1 MMSAPAFLL
10 AAVPLVPL
18 GLALCCLSAWFRAR
32 ALTVL
37 VIAPLPALAAAIL
50 VPEGGFAIFPA
61 PFRLTLVLD
70 QPGAILLA
78 GAALLWSA
86 AGAYAA
92 SLMAHDAGAPRFAVW
107 WLLTLAGSLGL
118 FVVGDVVNFYLLFT
132 LASLA
137 AYGLII
143 HEQSASAQRAGAVYV
158 ALALAAEALLLIAL
172 VMLAAGHPD
181 ANPPIRSVVAELSA
195 SPMRDG
201 IVALFIL
208 GFALKMGLVPLHVWL
223 PLAHPAAPTPASAV
237 LSGVV
242 VKAGVIGLIRFL
254 PFEAGAPF
262 WGSVLIGA
270 GIVTAYYGVLVG
282 ITQPRAKTILAYST
296 VSQMGLL
303 AVLLGVGLATADPT
317 VTDLTAYYA
326 VHHTL
331 VKGALFIGIVILA
344 KTGGRGLRLVLL
356 LIAVLALSL
365 GGMPLTSGMLA
376 KLAVKPLL
384 GYGWL
389 AAAMTLAGAGSSML
403 MVHLLLIL
411 RRDSAGNPVA
421 SPPAGQLIPWLA
433 VTAASLIIP
442 WSLYPAVSGE
452 TIAYLLQP
460 EALWKVTWPLL
471 LGAGAMLLVQ
481 RWSRRLGAIPEGDI
495 VVLAQAG
502 KPLLCSLSNR
512 IGEIDVHLR
521 RWPMAGLGL
530 IALAILLG
538 GALMLRA

>member
-1 MMSAPAFLL
+1 MSAPGLLL
-10 AAVPLVPL
+10 AAALLVPL
-18 GLALCCLSAWFRAR
+18 GLAFCCLSSRFRAR
-32 ALTVL
+32 AVNVL

-50 VPEGGFAIFPA
+50 VPKGGFALFPA

-92 SLMAHDAGAPRFAVW
+92 SLMAGDAGRSRFAVW
-107 WLLTLAGSLGL
+107 WLLTLTGSLGL

-143 HEQSASAQRAGAVYV
+143 HEQSPPARRAGVIYA
-158 ALALAAEALLLIAL
+158 ALALAGEAILLIAL
-172 VMLAAGHPD
+172 VMLASAHPD
-181 ANPPIRSVVAELSA
+181 ANPQIRSVVAELSA
-195 SPMRDG
+195 NPMRDG

-254 PFEAGAPF
+254 PFEAGALF
-262 WGSVLIGA
+262 WGSILIGA
-270 GIVTAYYGVLVG
+270 GVVTAYYGVVVG
-282 ITQPRAKTILAYST
+282 VTQKRAKTVLAYST

-303 AVLLGVGLATADPT
+303 AVLLGVGLETADPEAT
-317 VTDLTAYYA
+317 HLVAYYA

-331 VKGALFIGIVILA
+331 VKGALFLGAGILA
-344 KTGGRGLRLVLL
+344 ATGGRRFALALL
-356 LIAVLALSL
+356 LMGVLALSL
-365 GGMPLTSGMLA
+365 GGMPLTSGALA
-376 KLAVKPLL
+376 KLATKPLL

-389 AAAMTLAGAGSSML
+389 AGAMTLAGAGSTLL

-411 RRDSAGNPVA
+411 RRYAAEDPAA
-421 SPPAGQLIPWLA
+421 SPPLGQLVPWLV
-433 VTAASLIIP
+433 VTAASLVIP
-442 WSLYPAVSGE
+442 WSLYPVIAGEPMAAV
-452 TIAYLLQP
+452 AAP
-460 EALWKVTWPLL
+460 EALWKVTWPML
-471 LGAGAMLLVQ
+471 LGVGAMLLVQ
-481 RWSRRLGAIPEGDI
+481 RWPGRLGLIPEGDI
-495 VVLAQAG
+495 VSAAQAG
-502 KPLLCSLSNR
+502 EPLLRGLSNR

-521 RWPMAGLGL
+521 RWPAAGLGL

>member
-1 MMSAPAFLL
+1 MTATSLLLASALLVPLLL
-10 AAVPLVPL
+10 AA
-18 GLALCCLSAWFRAR
+18 CCLSPWFRAR
-32 ALTVL
+32 ALAALAV
-37 VIAPLPALAAAIL
+37 APLPALAAAIL
-50 VPEGGFAIFPA
+50 IPEGRFAIFPA

-92 SLMAHDAGAPRFAVW
+92 SQMARDPAAPRFAIW
-107 WLLTLAGSLGL
+107 WLLTLGGSLGL
-118 FVVGDVVNFYLLFT
+118 FLVGDVVNFYLLFT

-143 HEQSASAQRAGAVYV
+143 HEQSAPAQRAGVIYV
-158 ALALAAEALLLIAL
+158 ALALLGEAFLLIAL

-181 ANPPIRSVVAELSA
+181 ANPQIRGVVADLQA
-195 SPMRDG
+195 NPMREG

-254 PFEAGAPF
+254 PFEAGMPLP
-262 WGSVLIGA
+262 GTVLIA
-270 GIVTAYYGVLVG
+270 VGIVTAYYGAMVG
-282 ITQPRAKTILAYST
+282 ITQRRAKTVLAYST

-303 AVLLGVGLATADPT
+303 AVLLGVGLDTADPAAT
-317 VTDLTAYYA
+317 HLTAYYA

-331 VKGALFIGIVILA
+331 VKGALFLGIGILA
-344 KTGGRGLRLVLL
+344 ATGGRRLRLVLL
-356 LIAVLALSL
+356 LTAVLALSL
-365 GGMPLTSGMLA
+365 GGLPLTSGALA
-376 KLAVKPLL
+376 KLATKPML

-389 AAAMTLAGAGSSML
+389 AGAMTLAAAGSTAL
-403 MVHLLLIL
+403 MVHFLLIV
-411 RRDSAGNPVA
+411 RRDTIGNPA
-421 SPPAGQLIPWLA
+421 GSPPLGQLVPWLI
-433 VTAASLIIP
+433 VLVASLIVP

-452 TIAYLLQP
+452 TVASLLQP
-460 EALWKVTWPLL
+460 EALWKVTWPML
-471 LGAGAMLLVQ
+471 LGAAAMLFVDRLP
-481 RWSRRLGAIPEGDI
+481 RRLGAIPEGDI
-495 VVLAQAG
+495 VVLLQKG
-502 KPLLCSLSNR
+502 GPFVRGLSNR

-521 RWPMAGLGL
+521 RWPAAGLGL

-538 GALMLRA
+538 GALMLRT

>member
-1 MMSAPAFLL
+1 MSAAGLLL
-10 AAVPLVPL
+10 AAALLVPL
-18 GLALCCLSAWFRAR
+18 GLAFCCLSAWFRAR
-32 ALTVL
+32 ALAVL
-37 VIAPLPALAAAIL
+37 AIAPLPALAAAIL
-50 VPEGGFAIFPA
+50 VPKGGFAFFPA

-92 SLMAHDAGAPRFAVW
+92 SLMARDAAAPRFAVW
-107 WLLTLAGSLGL
+107 WLLTLTGSLGL

-143 HEQSASAQRAGAVYV
+143 HEQSAQAHRAGVVYV
-158 ALALAAEALLLIAL
+158 VLALAAEAILLMAL
-172 VMLAAGHPD
+172 VMLAATHPD
-181 ANPPIRSVVAELSA
+181 PNPQIRSVVADLSTA
-195 SPMRDG
+195 PMRDG

-237 LSGVV
+237 LSGVL

-254 PFEAGAPF
+254 PFEAGSPF
-262 WGSVLIGA
+262 WGAVLVAVGL
-270 GIVTAYYGVLVG
+270 VTAYYGVLVG
-282 ITQPRAKTILAYST
+282 ITQSRAKTVLAYST

-303 AVLLGVGLATADPT
+303 AVLLGVGLDTADPDAA
-317 VTDLTAYYA
+317 DLTAYYA
-326 VHHTL
+326 VHHAL
-331 VKGALFIGIVILA
+331 VKGALFLAVGILA
-344 KTGGRGLRLVLL
+344 KTGGRRLRLVLL
-356 LIAVLALSL
+356 MTAVLALSL
-365 GGMPLTSGMLA
+365 GGMPLTSGALA
-376 KLAVKPLL
+376 KLATKPLL
-384 GYGWL
+384 GSGWL
-389 AAAMTLAGAGSSML
+389 AGAMTVAGAGSSML

-411 RRDSAGNPVA
+411 RRDTADNPPA
-421 SPPAGQLIPWLA
+421 SPPLGQLVPWLVVA
-433 VTAASLIIP
+433 AASLVIP
-442 WSLYPAVSGE
+442 WSLYPVVSGE
-452 TIAYLLQP
+452 AIPGLLQP

-471 LGAGAMLLVQ
+471 LGAAAMLLVR
-481 RWSRRLGAIPEGDI
+481 RWPGRLGLIPEGDI

-502 KPLLCSLSNR
+502 QPWMRIISNR
-512 IGEIDVHLR
+512 IGESDVHLR
-521 RWPMAGLGL
+521 RWPVAGLGL

>member
-1 MMSAPAFLL
+1 MSASAVLL
-10 AAVPLVPL
+10 AAVPLFPL
-18 GLALCCLSAWFRAR
+18 SLVLCCLSGWFRAR
-32 ALTVL
+32 TLTLL
-37 VIAPLPALAAAIL
+37 VVASLPAFAAAIL
-50 VPEGGFAIFPA
+50 VPKGGFAIFPP

-70 QPGAILLA
+70 APGAILLA

-92 SLMAHDAGAPRFAVW
+92 SLMARDAGRERFAVW
-107 WLLTLAGSLGL
+107 WLLTLTGSLGL

-143 HEQSASAQRAGAVYV
+143 HEQSPPAHRAGVIYI

-181 ANPPIRSVVAELSA
+181 ANPPIRSVVADLAA

-254 PFEAGAPF
+254 PFETGAPF
-262 WGSVLIGA
+262 WGAVLIGV
-270 GIVTAYYGVLVG
+270 GVITAYYGVLVG
-282 ITQPRAKTILAYST
+282 ITQKRAKTVLAYST

-303 AVLLGVGLATADPT
+303 AVLLGVGLATADPEAT
-317 VTDLTAYYA
+317 NLAAYYA

-331 VKGALFIGIVILA
+331 VKGALFLGVGILSV
-344 KTGGRGLRLVLL
+344 TGGRRFRLVFPLM
-356 LIAVLALSL
+356 AVLALSL
-365 GGMPLTSGMLA
+365 GGMPLTSGALA
-376 KLAVKPLL
+376 KLATKPLL

-389 AAAMTLAGAGSSML
+389 AGAMTLAGAGSTLL

-411 RRDSAGNPVA
+411 RDYVAEDSAV
-421 SPPAGQLIPWLA
+421 SPPLGQLVPWLV
-433 VTAASLIIP
+433 VTAASFVIP
-442 WSLYPAVSGE
+442 WSLYPAVASE
-452 TIAYLLQP
+452 PVLALVAP
-460 EALWKVTWPLL
+460 DALWKAAWPLL
-471 LGAGAMLLVQ
+471 LGAGGMLLVQ
-481 RWSRRLGAIPEGDI
+481 RWPRRLGLIPEGDI
-495 VVLAQAG
+495 VVLAQRG
-502 KPLLCSLSNR
+502 QPLMRSLSNR

-521 RWPMAGLGL
+521 RWPAAGLGL

>member
-1 MMSAPAFLL
+1 MSAGILL
-10 AAVPLVPL
+10 AAALLVPL
-18 GLALCCLSAWFRAR
+18 GLAFCCLSAWFRAR
-32 ALTVL
+32 ALSLLVL
-37 VIAPLPALAAAIL
+37 APLPALAAGIL
-50 VPEGGFAIFPA
+50 VPKGGFALFPP

-70 QPGAILLA
+70 EPGAILLA

-92 SLMAHDAGAPRFAVW
+92 SLMARDAEAPRFSVW
-107 WLLTLAGSLGL
+107 WLLTLTGSLGL

-132 LASLA
+132 LASLS

-143 HEQSASAQRAGAVYV
+143 HEQSAPAHHAGTIYV
-158 ALALAAEALLLIAL
+158 VLALAAEAILLMAL
-172 VMLAAGHPD
+172 VMLAANHPD
-181 ANPPIRSVVAELSA
+181 ANPQIRSVVADLAA

-201 IVALFIL
+201 IIVLFIL

-254 PFEAGAPF
+254 PFADGAPF
-262 WGSVLIGA
+262 WGAILIGV
-270 GIVTAYYGVLVG
+270 GLVTAYYGVLVG
-282 ITQPRAKTILAYST
+282 VTQPRAKTILAYST

-317 VTDLTAYYA
+317 AADLTAYYA

-331 VKGALFIGIVILA
+331 VKGALFLGIGILA
-344 KTGGRGLRLVLL
+344 KAGGRRLRLLFL

-365 GGMPLTSGMLA
+365 GGMPLTSGALA

-403 MVHLLLIL
+403 MVHLLLVL
-411 RRDSAGNPVA
+411 RRDSADNPVA
-421 SPPAGQLIPWLA
+421 SPPLGQLVPWLVVA
-433 VTAASLIIP
+433 AASLIVP

-460 EALWKVTWPLL
+460 EVLWKVTWPLL
-471 LGAGAMLLVQ
+471 LGTGAMLLLD
-481 RWSRRLGAIPEGDI
+481 RWPRRLGAIPEGDI
-495 VVLAQAG
+495 VVLAQSG
-502 KPLLCSLSNR
+502 QPLLRKLSNR
-512 IGEIDVHLR
+512 IGEIDIHLR

-538 GALMLRA
+538 GALMLRT

>member
-1 MMSAPAFLL
+1 MTATSLLLASALLVPLLL
-10 AAVPLVPL
+10 AA
-18 GLALCCLSAWFRAR
+18 CCLSPWFRAR
-32 ALTVL
+32 ALAALAV
-37 VIAPLPALAAAIL
+37 APLPALAAAIL
-50 VPEGGFAIFPA
+50 IPEGRFAIFPA

-92 SLMAHDAGAPRFAVW
+92 SQMARDPAAPRFAIW
-107 WLLTLAGSLGL
+107 WLLTLGGSLGL
-118 FVVGDVVNFYLLFT
+118 FLVGDVVNFYLLFT

-143 HEQSASAQRAGAVYV
+143 HEQSAPAHRAGVIYV
-158 ALALAAEALLLIAL
+158 ALALLGEAFLLIAL

-181 ANPPIRSVVAELSA
+181 ANPQIRGVVADLQA
-195 SPMRDG
+195 NPMREG

-254 PFEAGAPF
+254 PFEAGMPLL
-262 WGSVLIGA
+262 GTVLIA
-270 GIVTAYYGVLVG
+270 VGIVTAYYGAMVG
-282 ITQPRAKTILAYST
+282 ITQRRAKTVLAYST

-303 AVLLGVGLATADPT
+303 AMLLGVGLDTADPDAT
-317 VTDLTAYYA
+317 HLTAYYA

-331 VKGALFIGIVILA
+331 VKGALFLGIGILA
-344 KTGGRGLRLVLL
+344 ATGGRRLRLVLL
-356 LIAVLALSL
+356 LTAVLALSL
-365 GGMPLTSGMLA
+365 GGLPLTSGALA
-376 KLAVKPLL
+376 KLATKPML

-389 AAAMTLAGAGSSML
+389 AGAMTLAAAGSTAL
-403 MVHLLLIL
+403 MVHFLLIV
-411 RRDSAGNPVA
+411 RRDAIGNPA
-421 SPPAGQLIPWLA
+421 GSPPLGQLVPWLI
-433 VTAASLIIP
+433 VLAASLIVP

-452 TIAYLLQP
+452 TVASLLQP
-460 EALWKVTWPLL
+460 EALWKVTWPML
-471 LGAGAMLLVQ
+471 LGAAAMLFVDRLP
-481 RWSRRLGAIPEGDI
+481 RRLGAIPEGDI
-495 VVLAQAG
+495 VVLLQKG
-502 KPLLCSLSNR
+502 GPFVRGLSNR

-521 RWPMAGLGL
+521 RWPAAGLGL

-538 GALMLRA
+538 GALMLRT

>member
-1 MMSAPAFLL
+1 MTAAGLLLASALLVPLLL
-10 AAVPLVPL
+10 AA
-18 GLALCCLSAWFRAR
+18 CCLSAWFRAR
-32 ALTVL
+32 VLAVL
-37 VIAPLPALAAAIL
+37 VIAPLPALAGAIF
-50 VPEGGFAIFPA
+50 VPEGRFAFFPA

-70 QPGAILLA
+70 QPGAILLG

-92 SLMAHDAGAPRFAVW
+92 SQMARDRAAPRFAIW

-118 FVVGDVVNFYLLFT
+118 FIVGDVVNFYLLFT

-143 HEQSASAQRAGAVYV
+143 HEQSAAAHRAGVIYV
-158 ALALAAEALLLIAL
+158 VLALLAEAFLLIAL

-181 ANPPIRSVVAELSA
+181 ANPQIRSVVADLSA
-195 SPMRDG
+195 NPMRDG
-201 IVALFIL
+201 IVALFVL

-254 PFEAGAPF
+254 PFEAGMPF
-262 WGSVLIGA
+262 AGAVLIGA
-270 GIVTAYYGVLVG
+270 GLVTAYYGAMLG
-282 ITQPRAKTILAYST
+282 ITQRRAKTVLAYST

-303 AVLLGVGLATADPT
+303 AVLLGIGLDTADPAAT
-317 VTDLTAYYA
+317 HLTAYYV

-331 VKGALFIGIVILA
+331 VKGALFLGIGILA
-344 KTGGRGLRLVLL
+344 ATGGRRLTPVLL
-356 LIAVLALSL
+356 LTAVLALSL
-365 GGMPLTSGMLA
+365 GGLPLTSGALA
-376 KLAVKPLL
+376 KLATKPML

-389 AAAMTLAGAGSSML
+389 AGAMTLAAAGSTAL
-403 MVHLLLIL
+403 MVHFLLIL
-411 RRDSAGNPVA
+411 RRDTLDNPVG
-421 SPPAGQLIPWLA
+421 SPPLGQLLPWL
-433 VTAASLIIP
+433 VVLAASLVIP

-452 TIAYLLQP
+452 PIASLLEP
-460 EALWKVTWPLL
+460 EALWKVSWPML
-471 LGAGAMLLVQ
+471 LGAAVMLFVD
-481 RWSRRLGAIPEGDI
+481 RWPQRLGRIPEGDI
-495 VVLAQAG
+495 VVLAQKG
-502 KPLLCSLSNR
+502 GPLVRGISNR

-521 RWPMAGLGL
+521 RWPAAGLGL

-538 GALMLRA
+538 GALMLRT

>member
-1 MMSAPAFLL
+1 MSAGILL
-10 AAVPLVPL
+10 AAALLVPL

-32 ALTVL
+32 ALSILVL
-37 VIAPLPALAAAIL
+37 APLPALAAAVL
-50 VPEGGFAIFPA
+50 VPKGGFAVFPP

-70 QPGAILLA
+70 EPGAILLA

-92 SLMAHDAGAPRFAVW
+92 SLMARDADGPRFAVW
-107 WLLTLAGSLGL
+107 WLLTLTGSLGL

-132 LASLA
+132 LASLS

-143 HEQSASAQRAGAVYV
+143 HEQSAPAHRAGTIYV
-158 ALALAAEALLLIAL
+158 ALALAGEAILLMAL
-172 VMLAAGHPD
+172 VMLAAGHPE
-181 ANPPIRSVVAELSA
+181 ANPQIRSVVAGLSA
-195 SPMRDG
+195 SPLRDG
-201 IVALFIL
+201 VVVLFIL
-208 GFALKMGLVPLHVWL
+208 GFALKMGLVPQHVWL

-254 PFEAGAPF
+254 PFADGAPF
-262 WGSVLIGA
+262 WGAVLIGL
-270 GIVTAYYGVLVG
+270 GLVTAYYGVLVG
-282 ITQPRAKTILAYST
+282 ITQRRAKTVLAYST

-317 VTDLTAYYA
+317 AADLTAYYA

-331 VKGALFIGIVILA
+331 VKGALFLGVGLVA
-344 KTGGRGLRLVLL
+344 KAGGRRLRLLLL

-365 GGMPLTSGMLA
+365 GGLPLTSGALA

-389 AAAMTLAGAGSSML
+389 GAAMTLAGVGSSML

-411 RRDSAGNPVA
+411 RRDSADNPAA
-421 SPPAGQLIPWLA
+421 SPPLGQLVPWLVVA
-433 VTAASLIIP
+433 AASLVIP
-442 WSLYPAVSGE
+442 WSLYPALSGE
-452 TIAYLLQP
+452 TIASLLQP

-471 LGAGAMLLVQ
+471 LGAGAMLVLD
-481 RWSRRLGAIPEGDI
+481 RWPRRLGAIPEGDI

-502 KPLLCSLSNR
+502 QPLLRSLSQR
-512 IGEIDVHLR
+512 IGEIDIHLR

-538 GALMLRA
+538 GALMLRT

>member
-1 MMSAPAFLL
+1 MSAGILL
-10 AAVPLVPL
+10 AAALLVPL

-32 ALTVL
+32 ALSILVL
-37 VIAPLPALAAAIL
+37 APLPALAAAVL
-50 VPEGGFAIFPA
+50 VPKGGFAVFPP

-70 QPGAILLA
+70 EPGAILLA

-92 SLMAHDAGAPRFAVW
+92 SLMARDAEAPRFCVW
-107 WLLTLAGSLGL
+107 WLLTLTGSLGL

-132 LASLA
+132 LASLS

-143 HEQSASAQRAGAVYV
+143 HEQSAPAHRAGTIYV
-158 ALALAAEALLLIAL
+158 ALALAAEAILLMAL

-181 ANPPIRSVVAELSA
+181 ANPQIRSVVAELSA

-201 IVALFIL
+201 IIVLFIL

-254 PFEAGAPF
+254 PFADGAPF
-262 WGSVLIGA
+262 WGAVLIGL

-282 ITQPRAKTILAYST
+282 ITQRRAKTVLAYST

-317 VTDLTAYYA
+317 AADLTAYYA

-331 VKGALFIGIVILA
+331 VKGALFLGVGLVA
-344 KTGGRGLRLVLL
+344 KAGGRRLRLLLL

-365 GGMPLTSGMLA
+365 GGMPLTSGALA

-389 AAAMTLAGAGSSML
+389 AAAMTLAGAGSTML

-411 RRDSAGNPVA
+411 RRDSADNPAA
-421 SPPAGQLIPWLA
+421 SPPLGQLVPWLVVA
-433 VTAASLIIP
+433 AASLVIP
-442 WSLYPAVSGE
+442 WSLYPALSGE
-452 TIAYLLQP
+452 TIASLLQP

-471 LGAGAMLLVQ
+471 LGAGAMLVLD
-481 RWSRRLGAIPEGDI
+481 RWPRRLGAIPEGDI

-502 KPLLCSLSNR
+502 QPLLRSLSQR
-512 IGEIDVHLR
+512 IGEIDIHLR

-538 GALMLRA
+538 GALMLRT

>member
-1 MMSAPAFLL
+1 MIAFGLLLPAALLVPLLL
-10 AAVPLVPL
+10 AA
-18 GLALCCLSAWFRAR
+18 CCLSAWFRTR
-32 ALTVL
+32 ALSLL
-37 VIAPLPALAAAIL
+37 VVAPLPALAAAVL
-50 VPEGGFAIFPA
+50 VPEGRFAFFPA

-70 QPGAILLA
+70 QPGATLLG

-92 SLMAHDAGAPRFAVW
+92 SLMARDPGAARFAIW
-107 WLLTLAGSLGL
+107 WLLTLTGSLGL
-118 FVVGDVVNFYLLFT
+118 FIVGDVVNFYLLFT

-143 HEQSASAQRAGAVYV
+143 HEQSAAAHRAGVIYV
-158 ALALAAEALLLIAL
+158 VLALAAEAFLLIAL
-172 VMLAAGHPD
+172 VMLASAHPD
-181 ANPPIRSVVAELSA
+181 ANPQIRSVVADLPASA
-195 SPMRDG
+195 MRDG
-201 IVALFIL
+201 TIALFIM

-223 PLAHPAAPTPASAV
+223 PLAHPAAPMPASAV

-262 WGSVLIGA
+262 WGHVLIGL

-282 ITQPRAKTILAYST
+282 VTQRRAKTVLAYST

-303 AVLLGVGLATADPT
+303 AVLLGVGLETAD
-317 VTDLTAYYA
+317 TAATHLAAHYA

-331 VKGALFIGIVILA
+331 VKGALFLGIGILA
-344 KTGGRGLRLVLL
+344 ATGGRRLRLVLVMTG
-356 LIAVLALSL
+356 VLALSL
-365 GGMPLTSGMLA
+365 GGLPLTSGALA
-376 KLAVKPLL
+376 KLATKPML

-389 AAAMTLAGAGSSML
+389 SGAMSLAGAGSTLLML
-403 MVHLLLIL
+403 HFLLIV
-411 RRDSAGNPVA
+411 RNNDAGNPAA
-421 SPPAGQLIPWLA
+421 SPPLGQLVPWLI
-433 VTAASLIIP
+433 VWAASLVIP
-442 WSLYPAVSGE
+442 WSLYPVVSGE
-452 TIAYLLQP
+452 TIASLLQP
-460 EALWKVTWPLL
+460 EALWKVVWPMLIGGAAFLL
-471 LGAGAMLLVQ
+471 IRRMPQ
-481 RWSRRLGAIPEGDI
+481 RLGAIPEGDI

-502 KPLLCSLSNR
+502 SPLVDRLSDR
-512 IGEIDVHLR
+512 VGEIDVHLR